1 MSNKTYD
8 LLKWIAQ
15 IFIPALTVFVGVVL
29 NCFNVECTDIVV
41 TIMTAFDAFLGALLG
56 ISSSSYKK
64 ASEEAED

>member
-29 NCFNVECTDIVV
+29 KCFNVECTDIVV

-56 ISSSSYKK
+56 ISTSNYNK
-64 ASEEAED
+64 ANK

>member
-41 TIMTAFDAFLGALLG
+41 TIMTAFDAFLGAILG
-56 ISSSSYKK
+56 ISSSTYNKTNK
-64 ASEEAED
+64 